1 MGLAI
6 ITLSG
11 LMGIAV
17 LMLMNREH
25 GVMAGHAARLPHR
38 PTSPLDEAERIL
50 AFRYA
55 KGEVTRDEYQ
65 RMLAI
70 LRR

>member
-1 MGLAI
+1 
-6 ITLSG
+6 
-11 LMGIAV
+11 MGIAFIAAV
-17 LMLMNREH
+17 LGATAILLVITRH
-25 GVMAGHAARLPHR
+25 IGTYATATSGPAH

-50 AFRYA
+50 ARRYA
-55 KGEVTRDEYQ
+55 RAEITAEEYS

>member
-1 MGLAI
+1 MGTAFIAAIVAATALILVLSRHSALA
-6 ITLSG
+6 TASP
-11 LMGIAV
+11 
-17 LMLMNREH
+17 
-25 GVMAGHAARLPHR
+25 AAAH

-50 AFRYA
+50 ARRYA
-55 KGEVTRDEYQ
+55 QAEITAEEYS

>member
-1 MGLAI
+1 
-6 ITLSG
+6 
-11 LMGIAV
+11 MGIAFIAAV
-17 LMLMNREH
+17 LGATAVILVLTRH
-25 GVMAGHAARLPHR
+25 GGTYATATAGPTH

-50 AFRYA
+50 ARRYA
-55 KGEVTRDEYQ
+55 QAQITAEEYS

>member
-1 MGLAI
+1 MGLAF
-6 ITLSG
+6 
-11 LMGIAV
+11 IAAIVGATAVV
-17 LMLMNREH
+17 LVLTRH
-25 GVMAGHAARLPHR
+25 GGALATSTPLAAH

-50 AFRYA
+50 ARRYA
-55 KGEVTRDEYQ
+55 QAEITAEEYS

>member
-1 MGLAI
+1 
-6 ITLSG
+6 
-11 LMGIAV
+11 MGIAFIAAV
-17 LMLMNREH
+17 LGATALILVLTRH
-25 GVMAGHAARLPHR
+25 GGSLATATPGPTR

-50 AFRYA
+50 ARRYA
-55 KGEVTRDEYQ
+55 RAEITAEEYG